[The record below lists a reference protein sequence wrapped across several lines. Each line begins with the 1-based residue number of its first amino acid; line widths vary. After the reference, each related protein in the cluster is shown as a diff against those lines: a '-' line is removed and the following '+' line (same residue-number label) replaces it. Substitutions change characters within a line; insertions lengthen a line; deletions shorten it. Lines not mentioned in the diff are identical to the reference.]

1 MAWRVYLVR
10 RSVLCVLSMRVPFIS
25 VQFSDSV
32 QKPVNVKIL
41 TIELS
46 DRFIIISLTL
56 KINSVF
62 RKGHI
67 IAVAGKGGVGKTTL
81 TGLLIQYLCE
91 SGKKPVLAVDADANA
106 NLNEVLGV
114 GIECTLGELREEI
127 ERAGVDSRYQIPV
140 GMTKQAYLEARL
152 ADAITEEDDYDLMVM
167 GRTQGQGCY
176 CFVNGLVQ
184 TQIQKLQSNYPYVV
198 VDNEAGMEHIS
209 RGLIPTMEI
218 AILVSDCSRRGVQ
231 AAGRI
236 AALMKELNFKP
247 KTVGLI
253 VNRAPEGK
261 LDAGTM
267 EEIEKQGLTLLGVV
281 PQDQDVYQYDCD
293 GKPIVRL
300 PKDSP
305 VRSALH
311 DIVQK
316 LGL

>member
-1 MAWRVYLVR
+1 MGHVIA
-10 RSVLCVLSMRVPFIS
+10 IS
-25 VQFSDSV
+25 
-32 QKPVNVKIL
+32 
-41 TIELS
+41 
-46 DRFIIISLTL
+46 
-56 KINSVF
+56 
-62 RKGHI
+62 
-67 IAVAGKGGVGKTTL
+67 GKGGVGKTTL
-81 TGLLIQYLCE
+81 CGLLIQYLCE
-91 SGKKPVLAVDADANA
+91 SGKCPVLAVDADANA

-114 GIECTLGELREEI
+114 EPEITLGELREEI
-127 ERAGVDSRYQIPV
+127 ERAGVDPRYQIPS
-140 GMTKQAYLEARL
+140 GMTKQAYLEMRL
-152 ADAITEEDDYDLMVM
+152 SDAIAEEDDYDLMVM

-267 EEIEKQGLTLLGVV
+267 EEVEKQGLTLLGVV

>member
-1 MAWRVYLVR
+1 M
-10 RSVLCVLSMRVPFIS
+10 
-25 VQFSDSV
+25 
-32 QKPVNVKIL
+32 
-41 TIELS
+41 
-46 DRFIIISLTL
+46 
-56 KINSVF
+56 
-62 RKGHI
+62 GHI

-152 ADAITEEDDYDLMVM
+152 SDAITEEDDYDLMVM

-209 RGLIPTMEI
+209 RGLIPIMEI

-267 EEIEKQGLTLLGVV
+267 EEVEKQGLTLLGVV

>member
-1 MAWRVYLVR
+1 M
-10 RSVLCVLSMRVPFIS
+10 
-25 VQFSDSV
+25 
-32 QKPVNVKIL
+32 
-41 TIELS
+41 
-46 DRFIIISLTL
+46 
-56 KINSVF
+56 
-62 RKGHI
+62 GHI

-114 GIECTLGELREEI
+114 EIECTLGELREEI
-127 ERAGVDSRYQIPV
+127 ERAGVDSRYQIPA
-140 GMTKQAYLEARL
+140 GITKQAYLETRL

-184 TQIQKLQSNYPYVV
+184 TQIQKLQSHYPYVV

-261 LDAGTM
+261 IDAGTM
-267 EEIEKQGLTLLGVV
+267 EEVEKQGLTLLGVV

-311 DIVQK
+311 NIVQK